1 MPPLKS
7 VLPSASRSHVAKQG
21 GSDRELLQRLRGG
34 DEDAAGL
41 LYHRYARR
49 LLAFARARCTGPV
62 LHSVDAEDVVQ
73 SVFRSF
79 FRKAALGMYDVPD
92 HEELWKLLMVIALN
106 KLRDAL
112 DYNKAAK
119 RDVRLLRGGEKLQ
132 RLLAQHPDHTRATDA
147 MFHLVLRESL
157 EELPA
162 KARHIVKLR
171 MEGCEVAEIAARTGR
186 AQRSVERILQAYR
199 RKLKSILEEEI

>member
-1 MPPLKS
+1 MLPLKS
-7 VLPSASRSHVAKQG
+7 VLQG
-21 GSDRELLQRLRGG
+21 EALPLGRKLDGSDRELLRRLRGG

-49 LLAFARARCTGPV
+49 LLAFAQARCTGPV
-62 LHSVDAEDVVQ
+62 LRVVEAEDVVQ

-112 DYNKAAK
+112 D
-119 RDVRLLRGGEKLQ
+119 
-132 RLLAQHPDHTRATDA
+132 
-147 MFHLVLRESL
+147 
-157 EELPA
+157 
-162 KARHIVKLR
+162 
-171 MEGCEVAEIAARTGR
+171 
-186 AQRSVERILQAYR
+186 
-199 RKLKSILEEEI
+199 

>member
-1 MPPLKS
+1 MFARNS
-7 VLPSASRSHVAKQG
+7 VLPDESLPLGARPG

-34 DEDAAGL
+34 DQDAAGQ

-49 LLAFARARCTGPV
+49 LLAFAKARCTGPV
-62 LHSVDAEDVVQ
+62 LRGLDAEDVVQ

-112 DYNKAAK
+112 DYHQAAK
-119 RDVRLLRGGEKLQ
+119 RDVRLVRGGDRLH
-132 RLLAQHPDHTRATDA
+132 RLLAQHPDHRKATDA
-147 MFHLVLRESL
+147 MFALVLRESL
-157 EELPA
+157 EQLPA
-162 KARHIVKLR
+162 KSRQIVKLR
-171 MEGCEVAEIAARTGR
+171 MEGCEVAEIAKRTGR
-186 AQRSVERILQAYR
+186 AQRSVERILQEYR
-199 RKLKSILEEEI
+199 SNLKKILEEEA